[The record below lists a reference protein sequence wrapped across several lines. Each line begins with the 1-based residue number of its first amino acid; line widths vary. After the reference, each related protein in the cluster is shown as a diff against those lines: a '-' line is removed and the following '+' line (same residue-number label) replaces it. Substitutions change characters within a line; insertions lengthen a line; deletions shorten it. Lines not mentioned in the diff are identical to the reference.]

1 MFQSTFAFK
10 TIAEANIMAAWII
23 PFLSS
28 LIYNWSDIHNK
39 REKSASAQQTRT
51 PKRSIHLCTQKWS
64 VDHGEGENWSSSQP
78 VGPFWQRKWRVKVVS
93 RGLPGHA
100 HSSWRDQLLSLWRE
114 TVVTVKAGGKR
125 KGSTQIKINEGKNL
139 LSAQGMQ
146 DDHPLER
153 HETLKKGDWANY
165 QGKPATYK
173 GR

>member
-100 HSSWRDQLLSLWRE
+100 HSSWRDQLLSLKRDCSDCEGRRE
-114 TVVTVKAGGKR
+114 
-125 KGSTQIKINEGKNL
+125 
-139 LSAQGMQ
+139 
-146 DDHPLER
+146 
-153 HETLKKGDWANY
+153 KKGKYTDKDKWRKKLAVCPGDARRPPSWETWNI
-165 QGKPATYK
+165 KK
-173 GR
+173 GRLSKLPRKTSNLQR